1 FTPASGLVIVTVE
14 RSATRIRLAVS
25 DTGLGIPESDMPH
38 IFDRFYRVERPGT
51 AIRGTGL
58 GLAIVARLVEQMH
71 GTIAISSVVG
81 KGTTVTVEYPAASVA
96 SASKSAHASD
106 NGETAKKF
114 A

>member
-1 FTPASGLVIVTVE
+1 VAVE
-14 RSATRIRLAVS
+14 RSATRVRLAVS
-25 DTGLGIPESDMPH
+25 DTGVGIPEVDLPH

-71 GTIAISSVVG
+71 GTIAVSSVVG

-96 SASKSAHASD
+96 AAT
-106 NGETAKKF
+106 NGTRPVDFGRSTTKPA
-114 A
+114 